1 MTRPFRLLPC
11 LVILSAL
18 AVGCTKYDPF
28 IGYAYDCECG
38 NLELNGRE
46 TGLRLAEAELLE
58 DGLWRYH
65 IVTDVRDEQE
75 LEDRAD
81 PRDLSLTLTTEFN
94 GSFTSLVIDAQDTLL
109 QAQQVDA
116 PSAIVPWTV
125 VSANLQL
132 EGDTGRHTMRI
143 NSIILEGAP
152 GEAALTGTVTLSVN
166 D

>member
-1 MTRPFRLLPC
+1 MYKRQ
-11 LVILSAL
+11 
-18 AVGCTKYDPF
+18 
-28 IGYAYDCECG
+28 
-38 NLELNGRE
+38 
-46 TGLRLAEAELLE
+46 E

-143 NSIILEGAP
+143 NSIVLEGAP